1 LLLDKRDL
9 DSKKDDDFEKHY
21 AFKNEKLFNE

>member
-9 DSKKDDDFEKHY
+9 DLKRNDDSEKHHV
-21 AFKNEKLFNE
+21 FEDEELFNE

>member
-9 DSKKDDDFEKHY
+9 DSRRNDDLEKHH
-21 AFKNEKLFNE
+21 AFKNEELFNE

>member
-9 DSKKDDDFEKHY
+9 DSRRNDDSEKHH
-21 AFKNEKLFNE
+21 ASENEKLFNE